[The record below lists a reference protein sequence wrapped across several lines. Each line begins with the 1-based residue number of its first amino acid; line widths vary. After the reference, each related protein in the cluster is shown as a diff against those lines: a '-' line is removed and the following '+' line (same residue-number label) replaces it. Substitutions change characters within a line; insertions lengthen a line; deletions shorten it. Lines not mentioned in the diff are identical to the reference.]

1 MDLKK
6 LLLIIGQGFGSGL
19 SPVAP
24 GTVGSFVAASIYYF
38 LIWDSVSSWSGIGLF
53 LLFIIV
59 SFYIGIFV
67 CSQISGDDEDP
78 KSFVWDE
85 FVGMWISC
93 FPLLFIDKEIY
104 LLFLAFFIFRFFD
117 IYKPLGIKSFD
128 GKSGAFYVMIDDVI
142 AGIYSACLISL
153 IILITTNLFS

>member
-1 MDLKK
+1 MTDKPRVITDIRESITPK
-6 LLLIIGQGFGSGL
+6 PS
-19 SPVAP
+19 
-24 GTVGSFVAASIYYF
+24 ASAGEI
-38 LIWDSVSSWSGIGLF
+38 LPSGIGLF
-53 LLFIIV
+53 LLFIAV
-59 SFYIGIFV
+59 SFFMGIFV

-93 FPLLFIDKEIY
+93 VPLLFIDKEIY
-104 LLFLAFFIFRFFD
+104 LLLVAFFIFRFFD

-128 GKSGAFYVMIDDVI
+128 SKSGAFYVMTDDVI

-153 IILITTNLFS
+153 IILNIH

>member
-1 MDLKK
+1 MGLKK

-38 LIWDSVSSWSGIGLF
+38 LIWDSISSWSGISLF
-53 LLFIIV
+53 LLFIVV
-59 SFYIGIFV
+59 SFFIGIFL

-93 FPLLFIDKEIY
+93 VPLLFIDKDFC
-104 LLFLAFFIFRFFD
+104 LLLLAFFLFRFFD

-128 GKSGAFYVMIDDVI
+128 RKSGAFYVMTDDVI
-142 AGIYSACLISL
+142 AGIYSSFLMSL
-153 IILITTNLFS
+153 IILNIN

>member
-19 SPVAP
+19 SPIAP
-24 GTVGSFVAASIYYF
+24 GTLGSFVAAGIYYF
-38 LIWDSVSSWSGIGLF
+38 LIWDSISSWSGIGLF
-53 LLFIIV
+53 LLFIVV

-93 FPLLFIDKEIY
+93 VPLLFIDKEIY
-104 LLFLAFFIFRFFD
+104 LLLLAFFIFRFFD

-128 GKSGAFYVMIDDVI
+128 SKSGAFYVMIDDVI
-142 AGIYSACLISL
+142 AGIYSACLLSL
-153 IILITTNLFS
+153 IILNIH

>member
-1 MDLKK
+1 MGLKK

-24 GTVGSFVAASIYYF
+24 GTVGSFVAAGIYYF

-53 LLFIIV
+53 LLFIVV
-59 SFYIGIFV
+59 SFFIGIFL

-93 FPLLFIDKEIY
+93 VPLLFIDKEIY
-104 LLFLAFFIFRFFD
+104 LFVLSFFIFRFFD

-128 GKSGAFYVMIDDVI
+128 SKSGAFYVMIDDVI
-142 AGIYSACLISL
+142 EGIYSACLISL
-153 IILITTNLFS
+153 IILNIY

>member
-1 MDLKK
+1 MVQDCLP
-6 LLLIIGQGFGSGL
+6 LRLEQLA
-19 SPVAP
+19 V
-24 GTVGSFVAASIYYF
+24 FVAAGIYYF
-38 LIWDSVSSWSGIGLF
+38 LIWDSISSWSGIGLF
-53 LLFIIV
+53 LLFIVV

-93 FPLLFIDKEIY
+93 VPLLFIDKEIY
-104 LLFLAFFIFRFFD
+104 LLLLAFFIFRFFD

-128 GKSGAFYVMIDDVI
+128 SKSGAFYVMTDDVI
-142 AGIYSACLISL
+142 AGIYSACLLSL
-153 IILITTNLFS
+153 IILGEESTL

>member
-19 SPVAP
+19 SPIAP
-24 GTVGSFVAASIYYF
+24 GTVGSFVSATIFYF
-38 LIWDSVSSWSGIGLF
+38 LIWDSISSWSGIGIF
-53 LLFIIV
+53 LLFIAV
-59 SFYIGIFV
+59 SFFMGIFV
-67 CSQISGDDEDP
+67 CSQVFGDDEDP

-93 FPLLFIDKEIY
+93 VPLLFIDKEIY
-104 LLFLAFFIFRFFD
+104 LLILGFFIFRFFD

-128 GKSGAFYVMIDDVI
+128 SKSGAFYVMTDDVI

-153 IILITTNLFS
+153 IILNIH

>member
-24 GTVGSFVAASIYYF
+24 GTVGSFVAACIYYF
-38 LIWDSVSSWSGIGLF
+38 LIWDSISSWAGIGLF
-53 LLFIIV
+53 LLFIVV

-93 FPLLFIDKEIY
+93 VPLLFIDKEIN
-104 LLFLAFFIFRFFD
+104 LLLLTFFIFRFFD

-128 GKSGAFYVMIDDVI
+128 GKSGAFYVMTDDVI
-142 AGIYSACLISL
+142 AGIYSAFLISL
-153 IILITTNLFS
+153 IILNIH

>member
-24 GTVGSFVAASIYYF
+24 GTVGSFVAASVYYF

-53 LLFIIV
+53 LLFIVV

>member
-1 MDLKK
+1 MGLKK

-24 GTVGSFVAASIYYF
+24 GTVGSFVAASIFYF
-38 LIWDSVSSWSGIGLF
+38 LIWDSISSWSGISLF
-53 LLFIIV
+53 LLFIVV
-59 SFYIGIFV
+59 SFFIGIFL

-93 FPLLFIDKEIY
+93 VPLLFIDKDLY
-104 LLFLAFFIFRFFD
+104 LLLVAFFIFRFFD

-128 GKSGAFYVMIDDVI
+128 SKSGAFYVMADDVI
-142 AGIYSACLISL
+142 AGIYSAFLISL
-153 IILITTNLFS
+153 IILNIN

>member
-53 LLFIIV
+53 LLFIVV

-104 LLFLAFFIFRFFD
+104 LLLLAFFIFRFFD

>member
-24 GTVGSFVAASIYYF
+24 GTVGSFVAACIYYF
-38 LIWDSVSSWSGIGLF
+38 LIWDSISSWAGIGLF
-53 LLFIIV
+53 LLFIVV

-93 FPLLFIDKEIY
+93 VPLLFIDKEIN
-104 LLFLAFFIFRFFD
+104 LLLLTFFIFRFFD

-128 GKSGAFYVMIDDVI
+128 GKSGAFYVMTDDVI

-153 IILITTNLFS
+153 IILNIH

>member
-24 GTVGSFVAASIYYF
+24 GTVGSFVSATIFYF
-38 LIWDSVSSWSGIGLF
+38 LIWDSISSWSGIGLF
-53 LLFIIV
+53 LLIIAV
-59 SFYIGIFV
+59 SFFMGIFV
-67 CSQISGDDEDP
+67 CSQVFGDDEDP

-93 FPLLFIDKEIY
+93 VPLLFIDKEIY
-104 LLFLAFFIFRFFD
+104 LLLLAFFIFRFFD

-128 GKSGAFYVMIDDVI
+128 SKSGAFYVMTDDVI

-153 IILITTNLFS
+153 IILNIH

>member
-6 LLLIIGQGFGSGL
+6 ILLIIGQGFGSGL

-24 GTVGSFVAASIYYF
+24 GTVGSFVSATIFYF
-38 LIWDSVSSWSGIGLF
+38 LIWDNISSWSGIGLF
-53 LLFIIV
+53 LLFIAV
-59 SFYIGIFV
+59 SFFMGIFV
-67 CSQISGDDEDP
+67 CSQVFGDDEDP

-93 FPLLFIDKEIY
+93 VPLLFIDKEIY
-104 LLFLAFFIFRFFD
+104 LLLLAFFIFRFFD

-128 GKSGAFYVMIDDVI
+128 SKSGAFYVMTDDVI

-153 IILITTNLFS
+153 IILNIH

>member
-1 MDLKK
+1 MGLKK

-19 SPVAP
+19 SPIAP

-38 LIWDSVSSWSGIGLF
+38 LIWDSISSWSGISLF
-53 LLFIIV
+53 LLFIVV
-59 SFYIGIFV
+59 SFFIGIFL

-93 FPLLFIDKEIY
+93 VPLLFIDKDLY
-104 LLFLAFFIFRFFD
+104 LLLLAFFTFRFFD

-128 GKSGAFYVMIDDVI
+128 SKSGAFYVMTDDVI
-142 AGIYSACLISL
+142 AGIYSAFLISL
-153 IILITTNLFS
+153 IILNIN

>member
-24 GTVGSFVAASIYYF
+24 GTVGSFVSATIFYF
-38 LIWDSVSSWSGIGLF
+38 LIWDSISSWSGIGLF
-53 LLFIIV
+53 LLFIAV
-59 SFYIGIFV
+59 SFFMGIFV
-67 CSQISGDDEDP
+67 CSQVFGDDEDP

-93 FPLLFIDKEIY
+93 VPLLFIDKEIY
-104 LLFLAFFIFRFFD
+104 LLILGFFIFRFFD

-128 GKSGAFYVMIDDVI
+128 SKSGAFYVMTDDVI
-142 AGIYSACLISL
+142 AGIYSGCLISL
-153 IILITTNLFS
+153 IILNIH

>member
-1 MDLKK
+1 MDLNK

-24 GTVGSFVAASIYYF
+24 GTVGSFVAAGIYYF
-38 LIWDSVSSWSGIGLF
+38 LIWDSISSWSGIGLF
-53 LLFIIV
+53 LLFIVV
-59 SFYIGIFV
+59 SFYMGIFV
-67 CSQISGDDEDP
+67 CSQISDDDEDP

-93 FPLLFIDKEIY
+93 VPLLFIDKEIY
-104 LLFLAFFIFRFFD
+104 LLLLAFFIFRFFD
-117 IYKPLGIKSFD
+117 IYKPLGIKSLD
-128 GKSGAFYVMIDDVI
+128 SSSGAFYVMVDDVI

-153 IILITTNLFS
+153 IILNIN

>member
-24 GTVGSFVAASIYYF
+24 GTVGSFVAASVYYF
-38 LIWDSVSSWSGIGLF
+38 LIWDSISSWSGMGLF
-53 LLFIIV
+53 LIFIIV

>member
-24 GTVGSFVAASIYYF
+24 GTVGSFVAACIYYF
-38 LIWDSVSSWSGIGLF
+38 LIWDSISSWAGIGLF
-53 LLFIIV
+53 LLFIVV

-93 FPLLFIDKEIY
+93 VPLLFIDKEIN
-104 LLFLAFFIFRFFD
+104 LLLLTFFIFRFFD

-128 GKSGAFYVMIDDVI
+128 GKSGAFYVMTDDVI
-142 AGIYSACLISL
+142 AGIYSACLLSL
-153 IILITTNLFS
+153 IILNIH